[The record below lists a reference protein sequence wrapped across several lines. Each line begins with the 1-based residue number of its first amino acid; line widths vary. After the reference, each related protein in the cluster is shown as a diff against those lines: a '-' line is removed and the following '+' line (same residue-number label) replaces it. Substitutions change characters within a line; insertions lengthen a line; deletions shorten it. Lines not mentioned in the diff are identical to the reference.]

1 MIWSDLRILVLDTGR
16 VWWRTLPQILS
27 VFLIGW
33 VAARLAQA
41 LAVRVGEWNTWP
53 ALVIFTLGLL
63 SQLVAIV
70 VILQIVGR
78 ELGVRDLVPES
89 EAVADDRD
97 TSLTRLV
104 SITLLPFLGIYA
116 AFGEVQARATQ
127 LTNEQLLRNGAFASD
142 VPSVLGDLNALSTQH
157 PWQLFAGL
165 AALYLL
171 RRGLDLVHDRTGW
184 RLLGIAVALVE
195 SFFLLVIIL
204 GGIRVFQQA
213 RIWLEGRMF
222 MAWLDAL
229 KNAVLDALSVIS
241 IRLPELVTRLADFL
255 AEEVWPLFWEALAQP
270 IIWLAV
276 AALVF
281 GSAVLSLA
289 ELWRKGEPFL
299 ARVPGSTV
307 FATHAERRRAK
318 GKQPPPAGV
327 GRAAVELKEA
337 FFSDIDDKYLPTF
350 HSLRLILRAGVVFLG
365 SYVAVYSAIEMA
377 SAGVDM
383 LTDRISGG
391 RDISFWYAFG
401 PWIGLLPDLLFEPL
415 RICLLAVAFRRCLE
429 LFWARSHEE
438 AANFPDPLGLE
449 DPLPVGDA
457 PAAAAQ
463 PIGAGEGSR

>member
-27 VFLIGW
+27 VFLLGW

-78 ELGVRDLVPES
+78 ELGIRELVPES
-89 EAVADDRD
+89 EAVTDDRD

-127 LTNEQLLRNGAFASD
+127 LANEQLLRNGAFASD
-142 VPSVLGDLNALSTQH
+142 VPSFLGDLNTLATQH
-157 PWQLFAGL
+157 PWWFFLCLAGI
-165 AALYLL
+165 YLT

-184 RLLGIAVALVE
+184 RSLGIAVALVE
-195 SFFLLVIIL
+195 SFFLLVVIL
-204 GGIRVFQQA
+204 GGIRIFQLA

-229 KNAVLDALSVIS
+229 RDAVLDALSVIS
-241 IRLPELVTRLADFL
+241 IHLPAIVTQLASFLAD
-255 AEEVWPLFWEALAQP
+255 EVWPLFWEALAQP
-270 IIWLAV
+270 VIWLAV

-281 GSAVLSLA
+281 GSQVLSLA
-289 ELWRKGEPFL
+289 ELWRKGEPYL
-299 ARVPGSTV
+299 AKVPGSTV
-307 FATHAERRRAK
+307 FASHAERRRAK
-318 GKQPPPAGV
+318 GKQPPPPGV
-327 GRAAVELKEA
+327 SRAAVELKEA
-337 FFSDIDDKYLPTF
+337 FLGDIDDKYLPTF

-365 SYVAVYSAIEMA
+365 AYVAVYSAVVMA
-377 SAGVDM
+377 GDGVDM
-383 LTDRISGG
+383 LTDRLSGG
-391 RDISFWYAFG
+391 RDIAFWYAFG
-401 PWIGLLPDLLFEPL
+401 PWIGLLPDLVFEPL

-429 LFWARSHEE
+429 LFWAKSTEQ
-438 AANFPDPLGLE
+438 AAAFPDPLELG
-449 DPLPVGDA
+449 DPMPVGDGSTAQQA
-457 PAAAAQ
+457 P
-463 PIGAGEGSR
+463 PVGVEGAR